1 MQSRPRKRK
10 SPTKPSSCS
19 KKSAAR
25 SITSKT
31 CSPRTNSSCRTSC
44 ILTNLCSPA
53 NCVSCPS
60 PLAGASRVSKKSSAT
75 PGSKTSARTSLFPP
89 RNISTAMKTLRF
101 KTNRRTQFVDITR
114 EVEQAVSESGVKSGV
129 GHVYVP
135 HTTAGVT
142 INEHAD
148 PDVASDVEGIFDR
161 LIPHKGPYRHAE
173 GNTDSHAKA
182 VMVGASQVIFL
193 EGGKLVLGTWQ
204 GIFFCEFDGPRER
217 KIFVRVEESK
227 G

>member
-25 SITSKT
+25 LTTSKT
-31 CSPRTNSSCRTSC
+31 CLPRTNSFCRTFC
-44 ILTNLCSPA
+44 TLANLCSPA

-75 PGSKTSARTSLFPP
+75 PGSKTSAPTSLFPS
-89 RNISTAMKTLRF
+89 RDSSTAMKTLGV

-114 EVEQAVSESGVKSGV
+114 EVEQAVRESDVQSGVC
-129 GHVYVP
+129 HVYVP
-135 HTTAGVT
+135 HTTAGLVV
-142 INEHAD
+142 NEHAD

-161 LIPHKGPYRHAE
+161 MITRKGLYRHAE
-173 GNTDSHAKA
+173 GNTNSRMKPIRTGTSRA
-182 VMVGASQVIFL
+182 VFIENG
-193 EGGKLVLGTWQ
+193 
-204 GIFFCEFDGPRER
+204 
-217 KIFVRVEESK
+217 
-227 G
+227 